1 MSCLSGMAKGKEQ
14 RLKALLAAVDAAS
27 ASQAELAH
35 EAGISESS
43 VYLYRMGIRHP
54 SPETMQLVLKAL
66 EKRQK
71 KLAGG
76 IERLRKAAG

>member
-1 MSCLSGMAKGKEQ
+1 MNEGDVLLLRDRPMAAGAWGTRYPKGKEQ

-43 VYLYRMGIRHP
+43 IYLYRMGIRHP
-54 SPETMQLVLKAL
+54 SQ
-66 EKRQK
+66 
-71 KLAGG
+71 
-76 IERLRKAAG
+76 RLCRSC

>member
-1 MSCLSGMAKGKEQ
+1 MAKSKEQ

-43 VYLYRMGIRHP
+43 IYLYRMGIRHP
-54 SPETMQLVLKAL
+54 SPETMQLMLKAL

-71 KLAGG
+71 KLAGAMKQ
-76 IERLRKAAG
+76 LKKAAG